1 MKLLFPFFILLLT
14 VPIVGQAQIKI
25 GTRIGI
31 STYNLDGE
39 IIEEQSLKLALRQA
53 NYGFHFGFFIRGPLS
68 QKFYLQPELLF
79 NSNSVDYVANDNR
92 LGILNRVFGEKYQ
105 YLDIPLIVG
114 YKLGPLHL
122 EAGPVGH
129 AYLASKTEMEI
140 LDQFQKRLNNFNLG
154 YQAGVGLDILR
165 LVLDIRFEGN
175 FNDLGEYIHIGGNQL
190 QFSQNSNRWVLTIG
204 YSF

>member
-1 MKLLFPFFILLLT
+1 MKKLLYFFIFLLAT
-14 VPIVGQAQIKI
+14 PIIGYAQIKI

-31 STYNLDGE
+31 STYNLDRE

-68 QKFYLQPELLF
+68 KRFYLQPELLF

-92 LGILNRVFGEKYQ
+92 VGIINRVFGEKYQ

-129 AYLASKTEMEI
+129 AYLASKTEMEV
-140 LDQFQKRLNNFNLG
+140 LGEFEQRLNNFNVG

-175 FNDLGEYIHIGGNQL
+175 FNDLGKYIHIDGKQL
-190 QFSQNSNRWVLTIG
+190 EFSQNSNRWVLTVG
-204 YSF
+204 YAF